1 MIHMVMRAFLLD
13 VANYTPI
20 TKDFLFPLDK
30 HSTTPTSGFHIGW
43 NLYIRFVHHSKRE
56 RETAMGTNDYERFN
70 HTLQECRDGLMK
82 DIESFGTRYTL
93 LKKALELLDNQETQ
107 ELVREWFDIYMQ
119 VIDETSYLELSG
131 KMDELE
137 TTILRE
143 WFKGANKNK

>member
-1 MIHMVMRAFLLD
+1 
-13 VANYTPI
+13 
-20 TKDFLFPLDK
+20 
-30 HSTTPTSGFHIGW
+30 
-43 NLYIRFVHHSKRE
+43 
-56 RETAMGTNDYERFN
+56 MGTNDYERFN

>member
-1 MIHMVMRAFLLD
+1 
-13 VANYTPI
+13 
-20 TKDFLFPLDK
+20 
-30 HSTTPTSGFHIGW
+30 
-43 NLYIRFVHHSKRE
+43 
-56 RETAMGTNDYERFN
+56 MGTNDYERFN
-70 HTLQECRDGLMK
+70 HTLQECRDGLMQ

-137 TTILRE
+137 TAILRE
-143 WFKGANKNK
+143 WFKGANKNR